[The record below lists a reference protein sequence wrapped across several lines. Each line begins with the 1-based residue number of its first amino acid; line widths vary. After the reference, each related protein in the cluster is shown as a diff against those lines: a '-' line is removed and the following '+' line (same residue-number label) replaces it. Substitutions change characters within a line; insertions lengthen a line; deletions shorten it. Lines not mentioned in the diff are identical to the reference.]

1 MLSRGLGLSQ
11 GQCQTAA
18 KARGRAGSTLRPAG
32 ESSDSVCLLAFI
44 ECRLFTLS
52 NSNNRRELEKQGQTI
67 FSGIP
72 VFEPGLDDSA
82 SHPLLPLFQWSEPKA
97 TMVMEKGFMCP
108 AASAVPKFT
117 QVLFALC

>member
-1 MLSRGLGLSQ
+1 MTGAKPGAGLGPPQPRL
-11 GQCQTAA
+11 
-18 KARGRAGSTLRPAG
+18 RGRAGSTFRPAA

-52 NSNNRRELEKQGQTI
+52 NSNNIGELEKQGQTI

-82 SHPLLPLFQWSEPKA
+82 SHPLLPLFQGSEPQA

-108 AASAVPKFT
+108 APSAVPKFT
-117 QVLFALC
+117 KVLFVLC